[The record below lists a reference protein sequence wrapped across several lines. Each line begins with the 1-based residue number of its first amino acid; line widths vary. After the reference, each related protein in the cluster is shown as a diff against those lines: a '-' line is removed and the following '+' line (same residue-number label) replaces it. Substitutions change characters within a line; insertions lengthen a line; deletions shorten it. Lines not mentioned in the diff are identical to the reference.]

1 MNSKRRYKICT
12 CSSHPRGLHVLER
25 SQGRAFE
32 ILNRPKAYEKLS
44 EEGRKPY
51 KKIKNWLDQKDPI
64 ADIRGKMQ
72 GTNIFITLQ
81 KLFIVTHVFSRKFQ
95 FSMSF
100 TSCAFTWHKQY
111 DSCNR
116 FHFRHIF
123 SSFNYF
129 DLFALYLDK

>member
-1 MNSKRRYKICT
+1 M
-12 CSSHPRGLHVLER
+12 LER